1 MYFGIK
7 VGNYFSILNNCLKK
21 DLQKLGRMKRVVVSL
36 RRFQRKVVIFVKIE
50 VGLVLKLVFI
60 LRGCL
65 KVGFD
70 VLKINFKIICKKF
83 GGRNCGCIFAP
94 P

>member
-36 RRFQRKVVIFVKIE
+36 RRFQRKVVIFIKIE

-65 KVGFD
+65 KVDFD
-70 VLKINFKIICKKF
+70 VLKN
-83 GGRNCGCIFAP
+83 
-94 P
+94 